1 MLALDPVVRDRIDRF
16 LSTGVTQDPRRVG
29 KALGGRLKGFWR
41 YKLGPYRI
49 MCRIEDERFTVVVV
63 AAGHRDHIYTYE
75 ER

>member
-1 MLALDPVVRDRIDRF
+1 
-16 LSTGVTQDPRRVG
+16 
-29 KALGGRLKGFWR
+29 
-41 YKLGPYRI
+41 